1 MDLGTA
7 VRLHRLFAHPS
18 GRFCS
23 VAIDHWFGYQGADG
37 QAGLT
42 DLPRTLAQVMPARPS
57 AVTMTKGAAKGCW
70 APYAGQVPLIVQ
82 AGYFTADDR
91 ILMQVA
97 TPEEAVRL
105 GADALAV
112 AIAIRGPREGE
123 SLRALASQVE
133 AAARFNLPVIAHIYP
148 RDYSGPT
155 PRIVF
160 HPEPIQWAVRCGI
173 ECGADVIKVGY
184 TGDVASYRQIIGAC
198 PVPVIAAGGP
208 RTKTLSEA
216 LTAMHEAVQAGA
228 RGATIGRNI
237 WGAPDP
243 AAALRAFQAVILDG
257 RSPDQMP

>member
-1 MDLGTA
+1 MGLGTTI
-7 VRLHRLFAHPS
+7 RLNRLFAHPS
-18 GRFCS
+18 GRLCS
-23 VAIDHWFGYQGADG
+23 VAIDHWFAYRGADE
-37 QAGLT
+37 QTSLV

-112 AIAIRGPREGE
+112 AITIRGPREGE
-123 SLRALASQVE
+123 SLKALADQVA
-133 AAARFNLPVIAHIYP
+133 AAARYDLPVIAHIYP
-148 RDYSGPT
+148 RDYSGAT

-160 HPEPIQWAVRCGI
+160 HPEQIQWAVRCGI

-184 TGDVASYRQIIGAC
+184 TGDVASYRQIIQAC

-208 RTKTLSEA
+208 RTGTLHEA

-237 WGAPDP
+237 WGAADP
-243 AAALRAFQAVILDG
+243 AAALRAFQKVILDG
-257 RSPDQMP
+257 VAPAAAA